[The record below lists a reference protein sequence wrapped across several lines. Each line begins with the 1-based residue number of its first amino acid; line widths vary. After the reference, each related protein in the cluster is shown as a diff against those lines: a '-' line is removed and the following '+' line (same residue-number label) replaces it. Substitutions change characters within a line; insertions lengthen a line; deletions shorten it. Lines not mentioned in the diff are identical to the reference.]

1 MTDDTAGTQIGRLY
15 QTLVQKEQPVTGL
28 SDEARADRNDEIARM
43 VGSLVRLPAADF
55 GDVVAK
61 LAVLCN
67 RLRAEDCGVTSP
79 HGALTALLAESA
91 RDNLGRLI
99 LRGAEAGT
107 GRSDD

>member
-43 VGSLVRLPAADF
+43 VGSLVRLPAAGLD
-55 GDVVAK
+55 DVVAK
-61 LAVLCN
+61 LSVLCN
-67 RLRAEDCGVTSP
+67 RLRAEDCGVTAP

-91 RDNLGRLI
+91 RDDLGRFI
-99 LRGAEAGT
+99 LRGAAPG
-107 GRSDD
+107 GDQ

>member
-28 SDEARADRNDEIARM
+28 SDEARAERNDEIGRM
-43 VGSLVRLPAADF
+43 VGSLVRLPAA
-55 GDVVAK
+55 GLNDVAAK

-67 RLRAEDCGVTSP
+67 RLRTEDCGVTSP

-91 RDNLGRLI
+91 RDDLGRLI
-99 LRGAEAGT
+99 LRAG
-107 GRSDD
+107 RADEVP

>member
-15 QTLVQKEQPVTGL
+15 QTLIQKEQPVTGL
-28 SDEARADRNDEIARM
+28 GDQARAERNDEIARM
-43 VGSLVRLPAADF
+43 VGSLVRLPAA
-55 GDVVAK
+55 GLEDVAAK

-91 RDNLGRLI
+91 RDDLGRLI
-99 LRGAEAGT
+99 LRAAAP
-107 GRSDD
+107 GRPDA